1 MSEVKNNKEAG
12 FITMP
17 KIMATVAIV
26 AVVAVTGFTMS
37 KSGVAENVTDGK
49 VLNEMAPASGT
60 PAEQA
65 AQDSPMIKLGDPVVA
80 VVGDEEIKRSDV
92 FAFIGNL
99 PEQVRQMPIQQ
110 LFPMALEQV
119 VNNRVISSK
128 AENAALGSDDEVQK
142 LVEQAKNQI
151 VRNVYVD
158 RQIEEAVTQKRLL
171 KAYEE
176 LLDTVSDIEEVHAR
190 HILVEDEEKAKEL
203 IAKLDEGADF
213 ETLARENS
221 TGPSAERGG
230 DLGFFAKN
238 EMVPEFSEAA
248 FALDVG
254 SYTKEP
260 VQTQFGWHV
269 VKVEEKRMR
278 PEPKFED
285 VKAQLEAQER
295 QKALAEL
302 LETWQKE
309 AKIKKYDIN
318 GEEIKQN

>member
-12 FITMP
+12 FITVP

-65 AQDSPMIKLGDPVVA
+65 AEESPTIKLGDPVVA

-92 FAFIGNL
+92 FAFISNL

-119 VNNRVISSK
+119 VNNRVIGSK
-128 AENAALGSDDEVQK
+128 AENAALESDEEVTT
-142 LVEQAKNQI
+142 LVNQAKNQI

-158 RQIEEAVTQKRLL
+158 RQVDEAVTQKRLL
-171 KAYEE
+171 RAYEE

-190 HILVEDEEKAKEL
+190 HILVEDEDKAKEL
-203 IAKLDEGADF
+203 ITKLDEGADF

-278 PEPKFED
+278 PEPEFED